1 MDIVDSAVTS
11 EEANLRLP
19 PQPPPPSTTKSF
31 TALSPKRKNNHNSSR
46 TTSPTKLIEAA
57 VKSANYSGKFS
68 LNGDVYF
75 LFQFNTIMYENQS
88 KYLLFCKKWWS
99 TNEIQLI
106 LAFFFIENRHFFTLL
121 AKSKLKL
128 LCTIMFLFKL
138 QTNHFSKIIT

>member
-68 LNGDVYF
+68 LNRH
-75 LFQFNTIMYENQS
+75 
-88 KYLLFCKKWWS
+88 
-99 TNEIQLI
+99 
-106 LAFFFIENRHFFTLL
+106 AFFFSIQHNNVR
-121 AKSKLKL
+121 KSK
-128 LCTIMFLFKL
+128 
-138 QTNHFSKIIT
+138 

>member
-57 VKSANYSGKFS
+57 VKSANYSGEFFCR
-68 LNGDVYF
+68 DVLVF
-75 LFQFNTIMYENQS
+75 LHNVGKIEINLS
-88 KYLLFCKKWWS
+88 FCKK
-99 TNEIQLI
+99 
-106 LAFFFIENRHFFTLL
+106 
-121 AKSKLKL
+121 
-128 LCTIMFLFKL
+128 
-138 QTNHFSKIIT
+138 

>member
-57 VKSANYSGKFS
+57 VKSANYSGEFFCGETFWFFYKIR
-68 LNGDVYF
+68 G
-75 LFQFNTIMYENQS
+75 ENQDKS
-88 KYLLFCKKWWS
+88 FVLLK
-99 TNEIQLI
+99 NDAL
-106 LAFFFIENRHFFTLL
+106 H
-121 AKSKLKL
+121 
-128 LCTIMFLFKL
+128 
-138 QTNHFSKIIT
+138 